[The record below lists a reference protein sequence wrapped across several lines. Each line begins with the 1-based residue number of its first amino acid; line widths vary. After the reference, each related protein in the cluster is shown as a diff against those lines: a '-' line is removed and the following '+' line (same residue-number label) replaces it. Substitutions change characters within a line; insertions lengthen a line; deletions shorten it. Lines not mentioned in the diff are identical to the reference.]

1 MSTRWKTLG
10 LVKQEHFVSSASN
23 VRQTITKDTK
33 GGSGQ
38 DRDSPAITKT
48 STPSSGP
55 SFLGTGFVWSP
66 HRPTGFSMGQKKWT
80 LRTTERGSYRDESVS
95 SSLKYGALVCCHP
108 HRKLLCE
115 VTMKDSKTSANEE
128 AAKQIRTAWD
138 SSMGNTK
145 EARRI
150 SHWDHKL
157 WGRGLLGRGKTQ
169 NEFIKSKI

>member
-1 MSTRWKTLG
+1 MWGKPLQRTRREAQAKTETALQSQRPRRHPVVHPS
-10 LVKQEHFVSSASN
+10 LVQASCDPHTDQQAFQWGKRN
-23 VRQTITKDTK
+23 
-33 GGSGQ
+33 GHY
-38 DRDSPAITKT
+38 
-48 STPSSGP
+48 GP
-55 SFLGTGFVWSP
+55 QKEVATG
-66 HRPTGFSMGQKKWT
+66 M
-80 LRTTERGSYRDESVS
+80 SVS

-115 VTMKDSKTSANEE
+115 VTMKDSKTSANDE

-157 WGRGLLGRGKTQ
+157 LGGGFWEEVRHKM
-169 NEFIKSKI
+169 NS

>member
-1 MSTRWKTLG
+1 MWGKPLQRTWREAQAKTETALQSQRPRRHPVVHPS
-10 LVKQEHFVSSASN
+10 LVQASC
-23 VRQTITKDTK
+23 D
-33 GGSGQ
+33 
-38 DRDSPAITKT
+38 
-48 STPSSGP
+48 
-55 SFLGTGFVWSP
+55 P
-66 HRPTGFSMGQKKWT
+66 HTDQQAFQWGKRKWT

-157 WGRGLLGRGKTQ
+157 LGGGLLGRGKTQ